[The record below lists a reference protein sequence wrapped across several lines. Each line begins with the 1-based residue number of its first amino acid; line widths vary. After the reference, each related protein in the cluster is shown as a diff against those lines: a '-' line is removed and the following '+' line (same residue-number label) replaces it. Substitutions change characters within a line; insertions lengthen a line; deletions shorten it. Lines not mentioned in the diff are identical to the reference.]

1 MDLKKLFIGIDSG
14 GTNCRISLGGN
25 SGKIIHSGN
34 FESVHYSQAGAKAF
48 AAHISKII
56 NNFCD
61 GIGLDLKTISGICAG
76 AAGARHSQDKQRIKE
91 HLSEML
97 SFSRIIVESD
107 SEIAYQ
113 SAFGDGDGLLL
124 ICGTGS
130 ILFGKRD
137 GAEIRIGGWGKLLGD
152 EGSSYSLSLGMLR
165 RLASRI
171 DETSDA
177 GEIEICLRNEF
188 GLTRENLLNEI
199 YHKNFSIQSLAP
211 LVVRLAGEGEELCRD
226 TADSDVKGLLRL
238 FRTYRKRFNDSE
250 PTDVAFLGSVIEN
263 ENYISS
269 TLRKGIESEFGKSFI
284 ITEERVNTLKGA
296 IKTAIKYFKE

>member
-14 GTNCRISLGGN
+14 GTNCRIGLGGN
-25 SGKIIHSGN
+25 SGKIIHSGK

-56 NNFCD
+56 NDFCA
-61 GIGLDLKTISGICAG
+61 GINLELRSVSGVCAG
-76 AAGARHSQDKQRIKE
+76 AAGARHRQDKQRIKE
-91 HLSEML
+91 HLSDML
-97 SFSRIIVESD
+97 SFSNIIVESD

-113 SAFGDGDGLLL
+113 SAFGDGDGLLM

-130 ILFGKRD
+130 ILFGKRK
-137 GAEIRIGGWGKLLGD
+137 GVEVRIGGWGKLLGD

-165 RLASRI
+165 RLAVRI
-171 DETSDA
+171 DETNEA
-177 GEIEICLRNEF
+177 GELEICLRNEF

-199 YHKNFSIQSLAP
+199 YHKNFSMQSLAP
-211 LVVRLAGEGEELCRD
+211 LVVRLAGEGENICRE
-226 TADSDVKGLLRL
+226 TADSDVEGLLRL
-238 FRTYRKRFNDSE
+238 FRTYRKRFSDSV

-269 TLRKGIESEFGKSFI
+269 SLRKGIENEFGNAFVIS
-284 ITEERVNTLKGA
+284 EERINTVKGA
-296 IKTAIKYFKE
+296 IKTAIKYFNE